1 MKHSSFIMAL
11 TCVMLGIATSAFAKQ
26 GDSCNDPIPLGKDYS
41 ATITKTGTVY
51 YSANTFDLPL
61 AVYFKTSTPNQP
73 PIVEMD
79 FSCKSGVYEDSI
91 LCSLFCK
98 KTGGGGIE
106 WEMPHKPELKVTTL
120 EDGSFAYYIAM
131 GKTYRDLLL
140 QVGIDYNVVVH
151 IKVTY
156 KSTGTMTMSPDAFG
170 NCMDGYKFMHIGD
183 TIHVHADD
191 VSRHVIVPYIQWME
205 DSIRYVWDG
214 TAPIQVTDATECEF
228 DPYDNSKSYV
238 ANFMPL
244 AHNKDTV
251 KLTSK
256 RLKYCVNG
264 GEFTSE
270 AGMFFLKWHSTG
282 TGVLK
287 LERVPQAPP
296 RGGATLLR
304 YNKATDVAP
313 SDTLVKTYAIPYT
326 WTDSIKFITPTDHVF
341 KMYIGTDPD
350 FLPKQA
356 IASYQFLRSENG
368 HWLGLYA
375 SEMKA
380 LWKKT
385 TEQYLYVK
393 IWCTEKTTITPVI
406 WYPSDCLAEKKT
418 VYLPAKDTVISIM
431 RGSTETRIFRLY
443 YAQWKDGEIKIK
455 FNKSDKCQ
463 VFFADTCKITTNTSA
478 TNLLP
483 DGVLNLQN
491 KNQKTISAETINSWE
506 PYVKDEDG
514 FIYMRLYCKDTNGN
528 VTITTTAPE
537 EQDPAPIVY
546 PAATVDVTCEEKE
559 ADGAQNVSVKVSK
572 EQDIVIYDATSTKV
586 AEWHQLPTDAPHSL
600 KLQPGDYSLVGKD
613 EKIAILIKN

>member
-1 MKHSSFIMAL
+1 MKHTSYILLLVSAMLMAAGQ
-11 TCVMLGIATSAFAKQ
+11 VFAKQ

-41 ATITKTGTVY
+41 AEITKTGTVY

-73 PIVEMD
+73 PLVEMD
-79 FSCKSGVYEDSI
+79 FTCTPGVYLDSI

-98 KTGGGGIE
+98 KEGGGGIE
-106 WEMPHKPELKVTTL
+106 FDMPHKPELKVTTL

-191 VSRHVIVPYIQWME
+191 ISRHVVVPYIQWME

-214 TAPIQVTDATECEF
+214 TAPIQLSVATECEF
-228 DPYDNSKSYV
+228 DPDDNRNPKI
-238 ANFMPL
+238 ANFEELQP
-244 AHNKDTV
+244 KDTF
-251 KLTSK
+251 KLTSQDLK
-256 RLKYCVNG
+256 RYVNS

-270 AGMFFLKWHSTG
+270 AGMFFAKWHSAG

-304 YNKATDVAP
+304 YNKATEVVP
-313 SDTLVKTYAIPYT
+313 SDTLVKTYAIPFT
-326 WTDSIKFITPTDHVF
+326 WTDTIKFITPTDHVF

-350 FLPKQA
+350 FLPQQA
-356 IASYQFLRSENG
+356 IASYQFLRRENG
-368 HWLGLYA
+368 HWLGLFA
-375 SEMKA
+375 DEMKE

-385 TEQYLYVK
+385 HEQYLYVK
-393 IWCTEKTTITPVI
+393 IWCTEKTTITPLH
-406 WYPSDCLAEKKT
+406 WSTSTCLADNHT
-418 VYLPAKDTVISIM
+418 VYLPPQNASITID
-431 RGSTETRIFRLY
+431 RRDSRIFRLY
-443 YAQWKDGEIKIK
+443 YPQWKGGDIK
-455 FNKSDKCQ
+455 FQFSKTQECK
-463 VFFADTCKITTNTSA
+463 VIVADTCKISGTNTSA
-478 TNLLP
+478 SSVIASKSLK
-483 DGVLNLQN
+483 N
-491 KNQKTISAETINSWE
+491 KNVYSFTVDEIENWE
-506 PYVKDEDG
+506 PRVVDEDG
-514 FIYMRLYCKDTNGN
+514 FIYLRLYTDVSGGGV
-528 VTITTTAPE
+528 VTLTTTAPE
-537 EQDPAPIVY
+537 EEDPKPIVY
-546 PAATVDVTCEEKE
+546 PAATVHVTCGAKE
-559 ADGAQNVSVKVSK
+559 SSGAQNITVKVSK
-572 EQDIVIYDATSTKV
+572 EQDIIIYDAASVKV
-586 AEWHQLPTDAPHSL
+586 AEWHQLPTDSPHSL
-600 KLQPGDYSLVGKD
+600 KLQPGDAILAGSE